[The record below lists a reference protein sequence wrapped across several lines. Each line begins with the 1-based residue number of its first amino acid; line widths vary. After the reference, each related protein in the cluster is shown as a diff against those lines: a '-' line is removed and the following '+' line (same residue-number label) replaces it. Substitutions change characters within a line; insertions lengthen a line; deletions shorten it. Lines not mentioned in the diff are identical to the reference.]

1 MTDNTRIEELETK
14 LAFQEKSLQELGDS
28 VYRQEL
34 RIERLEAAVRILT
47 QRIADLAET
56 TPESTPDDQQPPHY

>member
-1 MTDNTRIEELETK
+1 MTDSARIEELETR

-34 RIERLEAAVRILT
+34 QIERLEAAVRILT

-56 TPESTPDDQQPPHY
+56 MPESTPDDQKPPHY

>member
-1 MTDNTRIEELETK
+1 MTDSARIEELETR

-34 RIERLEAAVRILT
+34 QIERLEAAVRVLT

-56 TPESTPDDQQPPHY
+56 MPEPTPDDQQPPHY

>member
-1 MTDNTRIEELETK
+1 MTDSARIEELETR

-34 RIERLEAAVRILT
+34 QIERLEAAVRVLT

-56 TPESTPDDQQPPHY
+56 MPESTPDDQQPPHY

>member
-1 MTDNTRIEELETK
+1 MTDNSRIEELETR

-28 VYRQEL
+28 AYRQEL
-34 RIERLEAAVRILT
+34 QIERLEAAVRILT

-56 TPESTPDDQQPPHY
+56 MPESTPDDQKPPHY